1 MFSIYGPTGREFKG
15 TLEQLRQVRRAHAAD
30 RTRAIEPTLRDGHD
44 GAVREAVEYGAPLV
58 GDHPARRSAIAAYAS
73 SRQAPHQGWHDQPAS
88 EFMHAPVLTVRQDM
102 RVDDAW
108 RELVRQGRGQA
119 PVVGAAGVLVG
130 MITRAALVDFTQWPD
145 AVADAQ
151 AWTDWRAQDVEAVM
165 LTPIPSV
172 SAQADMRRVAGALVD
187 SGLPGLPVVDDE
199 GRVIG
204 FVSRTDVLRAAL
216 KDAGLDVWG

>member
-15 TLEQLRQVRRAHAAD
+15 TLEQMRLVRRVHAAD
-30 RTRAIEPTLRDGHD
+30 RTRAVEPTLRDGHD
-44 GAVREAVEYGAPLV
+44 GAVREAVENGAPSV
-58 GDHPARRSAIAAYAS
+58 GDPVRRSAIAAYES

-130 MITRAALVDFTQWPD
+130 LITRAALVDFTQWPD
-145 AVADAQ
+145 AIGDAQ
-151 AWTDWRAQDVEAVM
+151 AWADWRAQNVEAVM

-172 SAQADMRRVAGALVD
+172 SAQVDMRRVAGALVD

-216 KDAGLDVWG
+216 KDAGLDVWS